1 MQEKKEKKMIG
12 KEYYDSFLE
21 ASKSWVPV
29 LYINRDR
36 TSPEWFAFIRYM
48 SQSAMAFY
56 SFHSVIKKEK
66 ETDCPKRIYNFYADL
81 IVSKLKKAIFTEN
94 PRDSVLDISSLLFE
108 DFKDVFFRL
117 SSMNEEEFAKVKG
130 CDLFYFYLKAFCFFD
145 MTFWSDRPKVFFC
158 RYKSNVEVRKQF
170 CGHLQKLTNCIS
182 GLTEINQAMS
192 TEAGEKK
199 NIYRHINDVQELMV
213 RLPLRNLVD
222 SVNSFHPEMLNYD
235 MDQGEVY
242 SAIFAPEFDV
252 GSFAFDPL
260 SRYYSYIVWKCL
272 KILKASFKYIKK
284 ENNTLFIQKFTLK
297 FEDYLKRLKEI
308 LEMSA
313 GAGSVDVT
321 KIMNLLL
328 ENDYQFIEKFIMAEV
343 MVYDNKGGISDISDK
358 FKSPALYEGLPK
370 KRSTDRDIDTDRLKD
385 IALNYIYDPAYLNR
399 IRGPWKFENL
409 ILKAPIEDIQYL
421 AEMVAGMIPV
431 EYREKPI
438 IGILRSGSFMAYLY
452 NIVTGN
458 SGKIMH
464 FKPSPFV
471 SIVPWSVRLPVEQ
484 KAMCMSP
491 LIFDESFKSGFTSD
505 ILKEYLCRKKE
516 TDKFRP
522 CLFSLA
528 RVLDYQAETY
538 PYEFCF
544 LYSWDYHGM
553 QTLSREMI
561 RVSSRFTAP
570 GQDIPACLNIKDYL
584 ETIPVKI
591 KDRKVFKKHVKEMV
605 TVGNQDQERYD
616 ILRLFTS
623 ADAFF
628 AVARYFYENIIEKI
642 EKTDKKKFYLIYG
655 SDYAYVIGLAIALIS
670 KANEHADNIMDW
682 NISSSAP
689 EGDDVFRVFLDIE
702 IFTGKTLLMKAN
714 EQVFDITCVIAFNA
728 GALKRPGIENKM
740 GTFAGIIEHNV
751 EDR

>member
-1 MQEKKEKKMIG
+1 MERLSMQEKKEKKTIG

-29 LYINRDR
+29 LYIKRDR

-48 SQSAMAFY
+48 SRSAMAFY

-66 ETDCPKRIYNFYADL
+66 ETACPKRIYNFYADL

-94 PRDSVLDISSLLFE
+94 PRDSVLDVSALLFE
-108 DFKDVFFRL
+108 DFKDVFSRL
-117 SSMNEEEFAKVKG
+117 SSMNKKDFANVKG
-130 CDLFYFYLKAFCFFD
+130 HDLFYFYLKAFCYFD

-158 RYKSNVEVRKQF
+158 RYKSNVKVRKQF
-170 CGHLQKLTNCIS
+170 CGHLQELTKCIS
-182 GLTEINQAMS
+182 GSSEIKQD
-192 TEAGEKK
+192 
-199 NIYRHINDVQELMV
+199 IYDQINDAQELMV

-222 SVNSFHPEMLNYD
+222 SVNYFYPEMLNYN

-260 SRYYSYIVWKCL
+260 SRYYSYIIWKCL

-284 ENNTLFIQKFTLK
+284 ENNILFIREFTPA
-297 FEDYLKRLKEI
+297 FTDYLKRLQEI
-308 LEMSA
+308 LEMGVS
-313 GAGSVDVT
+313 GGSVDVT

-328 ENDYQFIEKFIMAEV
+328 ENDYQFIEKFIMTKV
-343 MVYDNKGGISDISDK
+343 MAYENKGESNDISDK
-358 FKSPALYEGLPK
+358 FKLSVLCE
-370 KRSTDRDIDTDRLKD
+370 KRSTARNIDTDRLKD
-385 IALNYIYDPAYLNR
+385 IALNYIYDPAYLNK

-409 ILKAPIEDIQYL
+409 ILKAPIDDIQYL

-431 EYREKPI
+431 KYREKTI

-458 SGKIMH
+458 TGKIMH
-464 FKPSPFV
+464 FKPNPFV
-471 SIVPWSVRLPVEQ
+471 SIVPWSVKLPVGQ
-484 KAMCMSP
+484 KGMSP

-528 RVLDYQAETY
+528 RVLDYHAETY

-561 RVSSRFTAP
+561 RVASRFTAP
-570 GQDIPACLNIKDYL
+570 GQDNPSYLNIKNYL
-584 ETIPVKI
+584 KTISEKI
-591 KDRKVFKKHVKEMV
+591 KDRKDFKKYVKEMAS
-605 TVGNQDQERYD
+605 VGNPDQERYD
-616 ILRLFTS
+616 ILRVFTS

-628 AVARYFYENIIEKI
+628 AVARYFYEKIIEEIK
-642 EKTDKKKFYLIYG
+642 KTNKRKFYLIYG

-670 KANEHADNIMDW
+670 KANKHTDNMIDW
-682 NISSSAP
+682 ITSSSAS

-714 EQVFDITCVIAFNA
+714 KQVFDITCVIAFNA
-728 GALKRPGIENKM
+728 DALKRPGTEDKM

-751 EDR
+751 ENR

>member
-1 MQEKKEKKMIG
+1 MERLSMQEKKEKKMIG

-48 SQSAMAFY
+48 SRSAMAFY

-81 IVSKLKKAIFTEN
+81 IVLKLKKAIFTEN

-117 SSMNEEEFAKVKG
+117 SSMNKEDFAKVKG
-130 CDLFYFYLKAFCFFD
+130 HDLFYFYLKAFCYFD

-158 RYKSNVEVRKQF
+158 RYKSNVEVRKLF
-170 CGHLQKLTNCIS
+170 CGHLQELINCIS
-182 GLTEINQAMS
+182 GLSKIKQDMA
-192 TEAGEKK
+192 TEAEEKK
-199 NIYRHINDVQELMV
+199 DIYGLINDIQELMV

-222 SVNSFHPEMLNYD
+222 SVNSFHSHPEMLNYD

-242 SAIFAPEFDV
+242 TAIFSPEFDV

-260 SRYYSYIVWKCL
+260 SRYYSYIIWKCL
-272 KILKASFKYIKK
+272 KILKSSFKYIKK
-284 ENNTLFIQKFTLK
+284 ENNIRFIMDFTPA
-297 FEDYLKRLKEI
+297 FTGYLRRLKEI
-308 LEMSA
+308 LEIST
-313 GAGSVDVT
+313 GAGSVDVK
-321 KIMNLLL
+321 KIMSRLL
-328 ENDYQFIEKFIMAEV
+328 ENDCQFIEKFIMTKV
-343 MVYDNKGGISDISDK
+343 MAYENKGGLNDIFDK
-358 FKSPALYEGLPK
+358 FKSSALHEGLPG
-370 KRSTDRDIDTDRLKD
+370 KRSTDREIDTDRLKD
-385 IALNYIYDPAYLNR
+385 IALNYIYDPAYLNK

-458 SGKIMH
+458 TEKIMH

-471 SIVPWSVRLPVEQ
+471 SIVPWSVRLPIEQ
-484 KAMCMSP
+484 KGMCMSP

-528 RVLDYQAETY
+528 RVLDYHAETY
-538 PYEFCF
+538 PYKFCF

-561 RVSSRFTAP
+561 RVAGRFTAP
-570 GQDIPACLNIKDYL
+570 GQDIPAYLDIKDYL
-584 ETIPVKI
+584 KTISVKI
-591 KDRKVFKKHVKEMV
+591 KDRKVFKKYVKEMV
-605 TVGNQDQERYD
+605 SVGNPDQERYD
-616 ILRLFTS
+616 ILRVFTS

-628 AVARYFYENIIEKI
+628 AVARYFYEKIIEKI
-642 EKTDKKKFYLIYG
+642 EKTDKKKIYLIYG
-655 SDYAYVIGLAIALIS
+655 YLG
-670 KANEHADNIMDW
+670 
-682 NISSSAP
+682 
-689 EGDDVFRVFLDIE
+689 
-702 IFTGKTLLMKAN
+702 
-714 EQVFDITCVIAFNA
+714 
-728 GALKRPGIENKM
+728 
-740 GTFAGIIEHNV
+740 
-751 EDR
+751 